1 MSLAVRYGRD
11 EVAALI
17 PLAGMRVVQK
27 NDVRFMARLQGKP
40 ERDIQQ
46 RFAEGHR
53 AYVAMVDG
61 QPAGWGWVA
70 TRSARIGELETS
82 FDIPRGA
89 RYLWNFVTLPGHRGK
104 GIYPRLL
111 DAIVRTE
118 SGRAEQF
125 WIAYAP
131 ENCASAAGI
140 YKAGFTK
147 VATLSFSAAGA
158 PAVIGVDYDG
168 GLAAASLLG
177 LPQSSGAISQCWRC
191 ARTRTSDVKACAATS
206 CCCDYQN
213 PEISC

>member
-1 MSLAVRYGRD
+1 MSLAIRHRAD
-11 EVAALI
+11 EIVHLTA
-17 PLAGMRVVQK
+17 LAGMRVAQID
-27 NDVRFMARLQGKP
+27 DVAFMAQLQGKP

-46 RFAEGHR
+46 RFDDGHR
-53 AYVAMVDG
+53 AYVAIVDG

-82 FDIPRGA
+82 FIIPRGA

-111 DAIVRTE
+111 DAIVQEE
-118 SGRAEQF
+118 SSEAAQF

-131 ENCASAAGI
+131 ENRASAAGI

-147 VATLSFSAAGA
+147 VATLSFSSTGA
-158 PAVIGVDYDG
+158 PAVIGVDHEG
-168 GLAAASLLG
+168 GSAAAGLLG
-177 LPQSSGAISQCWRC
+177 LPLSAAPISQCWRC
-191 ARTRTSDVKACAATS
+191 ARSRTSDVMACAASTCS
-206 CCCDYQN
+206 CDYQK